1 MAAWDELLR
10 EFNATPAHLRANWLN
25 DKLTA
30 TLADLAHIRNDRN
43 VVVYASAF
51 LQKPQAPSN
60 FVSITMED
68 VNGFMSVIH
77 GMDFDKPLTIVLH
90 TPGGATNATETIVE
104 YLRTKFDDIEVIVP
118 LYAMSA
124 GTMIS
129 LAANR
134 LVMGRQSQLGPI
146 DPQLPMG
153 GRFISARAVQEQFET
168 ARNEIL
174 NDVTMAHVWAPIL
187 SSLGPSLLVEA
198 TNALAYSENMVCEWL
213 AKYMLAGKPKAVA
226 QATASHF
233 NNATHHKSHGRR
245 IDRADARANNVVV
258 EDMEGPGRQQLQETV
273 LTLYHLLTITFEQSP
288 AAKVIMRDGQHQW
301 VKNWLPPELQ
311 QMLLRQQMG
320 DPAVPTFIP
329 GSPGGAGGPGAPS
342 GPGGPV
348 FVPDGP
354 GGPRFTPGTPPT
366 ADPAAP
372 VQPAPHPTTP
382 AGQPDPPAEPQA
394 RMHQK
399 AE

>member
-1 MAAWDELLR
+1 VAAWDELLG
-10 EFNATPAHLRANWLN
+10 EFNAQVPHLRAQWIN

-30 TLADLAHIRNDRN
+30 TLADLARIRGDRN
-43 VVVYASAF
+43 ILVYASAF
-51 LQKPQAPSN
+51 LQKPQTPSN

-118 LYAMSA
+118 IYAMSG

-129 LAANR
+129 LAADR
-134 LVMGRQSQLGPI
+134 VVMGRQSQLGPI

-168 ARNEIL
+168 ARDEIVG
-174 NDVTMAHVWAPIL
+174 NVAMAHVWAPIL

-198 TNALAYSENMVCEWL
+198 TNALDYSENMVAKWL
-213 AKYMLAGKPKAVA
+213 SKYMLAGKPNEVA
-226 QATASHF
+226 KATAHHF
-233 NNATHHKSHGRR
+233 NDATTHKSHGRR
-245 IDRADARANNVVV
+245 IDRDEARANNVVV
-258 EDMEGPGRQQLQETV
+258 EDMEGDGLQSLQEAV

-301 VKNWLPPELQ
+301 VKNYWPPE
-311 QMLLRQQMG
+311 LLRQQMAA
-320 DPAVPTFIP
+320 PEVPI
-329 GSPGGAGGPGAPS
+329 
-342 GPGGPV
+342 V
-348 FVPDGP
+348 VP
-354 GGPRFTPGTPPT
+354 FTPGPP
-366 ADPAAP
+366 ADPGAS
-372 VQPAPHPTTP
+372 
-382 AGQPDPPAEPQA
+382 PDLPLPDEGG
-394 RMHQK
+394 
-399 AE
+399 

>member
-10 EFNATPAHLRANWLN
+10 EFNVIDGPLRVNWLN
-25 DKLTA
+25 DKLTT
-30 TLADLAHIRNDRN
+30 TLADLAHLRGDRN

-118 LYAMSA
+118 LYAMSG

-134 LVMGRQSQLGPI
+134 VVMGRQSQLGPI

-168 ARNEIL
+168 ARDEIVS
-174 NDVTMAHVWAPIL
+174 NVTMAHVWAPIL

-198 TNALAYSENMVCEWL
+198 TNALAYSENMVCKWL
-213 AKYMLAGKPKAVA
+213 ARYMLAGKSAEVA
-226 QATASHF
+226 QATAHHF
-233 NNATHHKSHGRR
+233 NDATNHKSHGRR
-245 IDRADARANNVVV
+245 IDRAEARANDVVV
-258 EDMEGPGRQQLQETV
+258 EDMEGPDRQHLQETV
-273 LTLYHLLTITFEQSP
+273 LAIYHLLTITFEQTP

-301 VKNWLPPELQ
+301 VKNWMPPELQ
-311 QMLLRQQMG
+311 QMLLRQQM
-320 DPAVPTFIP
+320 DNPSVPTSVP
-329 GSPGGAGGPGAPS
+329 GSPGRAGGPEAPS
-342 GPGGPV
+342 GPAGPV
-348 FVPDGP
+348 FVPGGT
-354 GGPRFTPGTPPT
+354 GGPPFAPGAPPT
-366 ADPAAP
+366 SDPAAP
-372 VQPAPHPTTP
+372 LQPAPHPATP
-382 AGQPDPPAEPQA
+382 PDQPDLLANAPGSDAPEG
-394 RMHQK
+394 
-399 AE
+399 

>member
-1 MAAWDELLR
+1 MAAWDELIH
-10 EFNATPAHLRANWLN
+10 EFNATAAFLRAQWLN
-25 DKLTA
+25 DKLTT
-30 TLADLAHIRNDRN
+30 TLADLAQIRGDRN

-118 LYAMSA
+118 LFAMSG

-134 LVMGRQSQLGPI
+134 VVMGRQSQLGPI

-168 ARNEIL
+168 ARDEIL
-174 NDVTMAHVWAPIL
+174 KDVTIAHVWAPIL

-213 AKYMLAGKPKAVA
+213 AKYMLAGQPKAVA
-226 QATASHF
+226 QATAHHF
-233 NNATHHKSHGRR
+233 NDATTHKSHGRR
-245 IDRADARANNVVV
+245 IDRAEARANNVVV
-258 EDMEGPGRQQLQETV
+258 EDMEGLGRQQLQETV
-273 LTLYHLLTITFEQSP
+273 LTIYHLLTITFEQSP

-311 QMLLRQQMG
+311 QMLLRQQMAN
-320 DPAVPTFIP
+320 PAAPMFIP
-329 GSPGGAGGPGAPS
+329 GPPGDPGGPGVTS

-348 FVPDGP
+348 FVP
-354 GGPRFTPGTPPT
+354 GGPFLAPGAAPTP
-366 ADPAAP
+366 APAAP
-372 VQPAPHPTTP
+372 VQPTPHPVP
-382 AGQPDPPAEPQA
+382 PPDQPD
-394 RMHQK
+394 
-399 AE
+399 